1 MEDAAVIDVVIN
13 PRARPVIEK
22 AGHGSSWL
30 AELEE
35 LLSHDEWEPVDGRE
49 ALWNEVRAL
58 LAGRPQLR
66 TYLSLPPEYETC
78 TPGALHVFY
87 IGHSYTSDGNRAE
100 YGARGRVIGWSSQGT
115 MADILF
121 PGNGGAMFSPVS
133 ELRRAPPA
141 PLPGGYALGESLY
154 FTGLTQDLDS
164 GERIEHGGLCAVV
177 GPPPADR
184 STLDVVFPPN
194 KWCVTCSLLSLSRKP
209 PPPLPGGFRLGKR
222 LYFLGLSQTLESGD
236 RVVHGARGEVTGPA
250 SGALAGQGLALLFKG
265 NRHSVEFRL
274 SQLRRKPAPPLPG
287 GYRVGEKLFHNGRSQ
302 KFESGDRLVHGALGE
317 VTGPAIGS
325 AKALAVLFPGNKR
338 SIECFLTHLSRT

>member
-133 ELRRAPPA
+133 EHSAAL
-141 PLPGGYALGESLY
+141 LPRHYLAGTPWASLS
-154 FTGLTQDLDS
+154 TLPVSPKTSTAVS
-164 GERIEHGGLCAVV
+164 GSSTAGCAVV